1 MADEQVFAQDIRIDA
16 HALEPVDWAGSETQ
30 RQGVVNDV
38 QDWAT
43 DNGVTVSP
51 QEAEYLVEKLRL
63 ADGTDAAVRED
74 RLNEL
79 LDHYQAAEERGENP
93 TWQGVAE
100 SLAQSN
106 ADPFHVQPEVSV
118 STSTVLPADIRQ
130 HAGYAVEAFD
140 AFMAG
145 KSIPQVALNYRY
157 EPGQA
162 EIFLRNVVQEY
173 GVEEL
178 RGVVPGDILTTLDRE
193 RYGFVDR
200 ESARR
205 TTQSAVAEIAAELSD
220 YASHQTPLP
229 YVNAEAAIAT
239 NFLQQLT
246 NGSKTIDLSQR
257 YATDDPM
264 LAQERHEKALENLRP
279 LIREASRLDGYTVQ
293 RGTAIAN
300 GLVEREVPAISQRQG
315 QSVSA

>member
-1 MADEQVFAQDIRIDA
+1 VGTLMADDQAFAQEIRV
-16 HALEPVDWAGSETQ
+16 LEPINRADSETQ
-30 RQGVVNDV
+30 RQGVLTDV
-38 QDWAT
+38 QDWAS
-43 DNGVTVSP
+43 DNGVKVTP
-51 QEAEYLVEKLRL
+51 QEAEYIVEKFNL
-63 ADGTDAAVRED
+63 ADGSDAALRED
-74 RLNEL
+74 KLNEL
-79 LDHYQAAEERGENP
+79 LDHYQAADERGENP
-93 TWQGVAE
+93 TWQQVAD
-100 SLAQSN
+100 SLAEGHAQ
-106 ADPFHVQPEVSV
+106 AA
-118 STSTVLPADIRQ
+118 VLPAEIRE
-130 HAGYAVEAFD
+130 HAGYAVEALD

-145 KSIPQVALNYRY
+145 KSIPQIALNYKY

-173 GVEEL
+173 GVDEL

-205 TTQSAVAEIAAELSD
+205 TTQSAVAEIAAELTD

-246 NGSKTIDLSQR
+246 SGSKTIDLSQR
-257 YATDDPM
+257 YATDDPT

-279 LIREASRLDGYTVQ
+279 LIREASRLDGFTVQ

-300 GLVEREVPAISQRQG
+300 GLIESEVLAISQRQG